1 VAGEPAAFMSYVR
14 SDDTHDGGQLS
25 KFREQLAGEVKM
37 QTGREFTIFQDRND
51 VKWGQSWKARIIE
64 TLDAVTLLLVIVTP
78 GLFQSPQCRDEVTRF
93 RERERTL
100 GRADLILPVYY
111 VSAREVDNL
120 DLRRKDELATLLWSR
135 EYADWRDLR
144 FEVETSLVVRK
155 TIAQLASQVRD
166 IVWGDLPP
174 LPVLDTS
181 VQGPESGSTAH
192 GDDPAAGS
200 VHPKNAAKTSLPEY
214 VVDPYPQRGD
224 FTSVGQAIAA
234 AEPGSTILVHPG
246 LYEETLLVDKPLDI
260 VGDGAKEDI
269 EILGKNGHVLEFRT
283 NIGLV
288 TNLKL
293 SQADGAGSY
302 GVMIQ
307 QGRLNLEG
315 CDISSRGGSCVY
327 IEDGASPRI
336 RHNTI
341 HAGRENGVVVRN
353 GGLGTLEDN
362 EITGNALAAVAIE
375 TGGDPVLRR
384 NKIHHGKDS
393 GVAISERGL
402 GTLEDNEIAGN
413 ADVGVTIQTGGNP
426 VLRRNQIRGNQRG
439 GLHVDGGGLGTLEN
453 NAITGNAATGVEI
466 TGDSQPTLR
475 GNRITGNAYAGV
487 WIHDGGKGA
496 VEDNDLTGNGRGA
509 WDIEPGCEPNVT
521 RSRNAE

>member
-1 VAGEPAAFMSYVR
+1 MAGEPAAFMSYVR

-25 KFREQLAGEVKM
+25 KFREQLAGEVRM
-37 QTGREFTIFQDRND
+37 QTGREFPIFQDRND
-51 VKWGQSWKARIIE
+51 VKWGQNWKARIIE
-64 TLDAVTLLLVIVTP
+64 ALDAVTLLLVIVTP

-93 RERERTL
+93 RQREHKL

-111 VSAREVDNL
+111 VSAREIDNL
-120 DLRRKDELATLLWSR
+120 DLRKKDELASLLWSR

-174 LPVLDTS
+174 LPALDTS
-181 VQGPESGSTAH
+181 VQGPGSQSTAQ
-192 GDDPAAGS
+192 GDEPDPSAAQ
-200 VHPKNAAKTSLPEY
+200 PKNSAKTEPPKH
-214 VVDPYPQRGD
+214 VVDPYPHRGD

-234 AEPGSTILVHPG
+234 AEAGDLILVRPG
-246 LYEETLLVDKPLDI
+246 LYEESLLVDKPLDI

-269 EILGKNGHVLEFRT
+269 EIRGKNGPVLEFRT

-293 SQADGAGSY
+293 SQADGEGSY

-327 IEDGASPRI
+327 IEDGADPRI

-341 HAGRENGVVVRN
+341 HAGKENGVVVRN

-375 TGGDPVLRR
+375 TGGDPSLRR
-384 NKIHHGKDS
+384 NKIHHGKES

-413 ADVGVTIQTGGNP
+413 AHVGVTVHTGGNP
-426 VLRRNQIRGNQRG
+426 VLRRNHICGNQRG
-439 GLHVDGGGLGTLEN
+439 GCHVYGAALGTLEN
-453 NAITGNAATGVEI
+453 NHITGNAGAGVEI
-466 TGDSQPTLR
+466 TGASQPTLR
-475 GNRITGNAYAGV
+475 GNRITGNAHAGV
-487 WIHDGGKGA
+487 WIHDGGKGV

-509 WDIEPGCEPNVT
+509 WDIEAGCEPDVT